1 MRQGLGIGAQ
11 GLGCVLLVLSLA
23 APVVRATA
31 QDIAFGDDRAAA
43 AKKGHVLLLSD
54 SADVAKGREQVIE
67 LRFRVDSGFHINSH
81 TPKDPLLIP
90 TSLKLDSGHGVDVLG
105 QEYPKG
111 AAFKLGQGADAE
123 LLDVY
128 QGEFRV
134 RLRVKADAGPST
146 LTGAL
151 HYQACDDAACFPPKT
166 LAVKVAVTGK

>member
-1 MRQGLGIGAQ
+1 MRQGTANREQRTG
-11 GLGCVLLVLSLA
+11 LLVLALA
-23 APVVRATA
+23 LVALVMGARA
-31 QDIAFGDDRAAA
+31 QDISFGGDAAAA

-54 SADVAKGREQVIE
+54 SADVAKGKEQVIE
-67 LRFRVDSGFHINSH
+67 LRFRVDPGFHINSH
-81 TPKDPLLIP
+81 TPKDPLLIA
-90 TSLKLDSGHGVDVLG
+90 TVLKLDSGHGVDVLG

-111 AAFKLGQGADAE
+111 AAFKLGQGTDGE
-123 LLDVY
+123 VLDVY

-134 RLRVKADAGPST
+134 KVRVKADAGDST